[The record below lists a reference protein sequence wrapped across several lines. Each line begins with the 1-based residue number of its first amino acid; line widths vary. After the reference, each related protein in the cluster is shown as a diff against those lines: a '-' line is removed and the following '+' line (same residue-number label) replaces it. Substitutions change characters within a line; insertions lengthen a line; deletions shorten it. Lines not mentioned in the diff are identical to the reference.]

1 MDALHDA
8 VTSQS
13 EPTAPRPEDVN
24 GHVQR
29 ARVLYD
35 YDAADLSELSLAA
48 DEVSSHRLFVILFTK
63 VLGHCIDFSDHQRL
77 PS

>member
-48 DEVSSHRLFVILFTK
+48 DEVRSLCT
-63 VLGHCIDFSDHQRL
+63 
-77 PS
+77 

>member
-1 MDALHDA
+1 MDTLHNA
-8 VTSQS
+8 VTSHEEAS
-13 EPTAPRPEDVN
+13 APRAEDVN

-48 DEVSSHRLFVILFTK
+48 DEVSLTS
-63 VLGHCIDFSDHQRL
+63 
-77 PS
+77 